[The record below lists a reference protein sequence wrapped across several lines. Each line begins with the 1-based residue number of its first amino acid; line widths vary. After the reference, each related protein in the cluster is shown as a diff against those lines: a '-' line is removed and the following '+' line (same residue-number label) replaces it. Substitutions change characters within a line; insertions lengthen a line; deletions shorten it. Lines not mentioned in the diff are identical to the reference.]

1 MFSLNNTVVE
11 RRRKFGIVIVLLYL
25 FSQGIFS
32 NDSDQDT
39 RPELSIPD
47 SNVDAKLFVLDASGS
62 MNEYLGIYQ
71 KIHLAKK
78 HVKHYVDSLPES
90 AEVGLIAY
98 GNRLPGCKSSRLY
111 QPLENGNKAQFRNK
125 LYGLTPSGA
134 TPLAESIRVA
144 GEYIAR
150 RKQPTELILITDG
163 IESCYGDPEKELRI
177 LQQRGI
183 NFHLNVLGLGL
194 KPEERSIMQSL
205 ARLGQGTYYNVDGDA
220 DFYSAMEDL
229 LKKGTFPIKKQEIE
243 PKRNSNNGKIRIL
256 SQSNTEIEHGKNRYK
271 ISFDFHNA
279 DSSSHCVILNLKTQA
294 SPSPSINR
302 SNENRASNPES
313 IIKIEG
319 QCFQSKD
326 GSGQF
331 EFSATQ
337 QEITSAELELWDM
350 SGVPQ
355 AVGRSGETNLSH

>member
-1 MFSLNNTVVE
+1 MKTE
-11 RRRKFGIVIVLLYL
+11 RRQKFGMAAVLLYL
-25 FSQGIFS
+25 LSHGIFS
-32 NDSDQDT
+32 KDSDRDT
-39 RPELSIPD
+39 GPELSIPD
-47 SNVDAKLFVLDASGS
+47 SKSEAKLFVLDASGS

-78 HVKHYVDSLPES
+78 HVKHYVDTLPES

-111 QPLENGNKAQFRNK
+111 QPLESGNKAQFRNK

-144 GEYIAR
+144 GEYISR
-150 RKQPTELILITDG
+150 RQQSTELILITDG
-163 IESCYGDPEKELRI
+163 IESCFGDPEKELRI
-177 LQQRGI
+177 LQQKGI

-205 ARLGQGTYYNVDGDA
+205 ARLGRGTYYNVDGDA

-229 LKKGTFPIKKQEIE
+229 LKKGIFPIKKQEIE
-243 PKRNSNNGKIRIL
+243 PKQNLGAGKIRIL
-256 SQSNTEIEHGKNRYK
+256 GQSKIENENGRTRYK
-271 ISFDFHNA
+271 VLFDFHNP
-279 DSSSHCVILNLKTQA
+279 DSSNHCVVLNLKTQA
-294 SPSPSINR
+294 SPSSNANR
-302 SNENRASNPES
+302 SNENRASNLES

-326 GSGQF
+326 GTGQF
-331 EFSATQ
+331 EFDATK
-337 QEITSAELELWDM
+337 QEIASAELELWDM
-350 SGVPQ
+350 SEIPK
-355 AVGRSGETNLSH
+355 AVGRSGETSLNH